1 MLPLCRTSPGR
12 FAESA
17 RLGTQLD
24 LPHCSASET
33 NSVATSPPLPGPRTP
48 QSPAHEDL
56 LNTYY
61 SKPGVRKFEENA
73 RSTWIAVHHSTGW
86 PLTCPHSETTGHF
99 ESVLPIVKP
108 ACSPFFYLCVKTTSS
123 PMFSRTHPNATQSRE
138 SSTWRPVSDQHSR
151 ARPYSIPDGPPLVN
165 GPEGAFWFW
174 HLRFSVF
181 EQTQCPQTRR
191 QHQKCGILK
200 YGTVQRSKATT
211 SLQVTIHSTVQYDKL
226 HQIRFLSFRAQLQRT
241 VHEHQLAEIGKTA
254 ARNSDQCCAGG

>member
-61 SKPGVRKFEENA
+61 SKPGVRKFEENT

-108 ACSPFFYLCVKTTSS
+108 ACSPFFFIFALKQRRAPCSVA
-123 PMFSRTHPNATQSRE
+123 RTQMPHK
-138 SSTWRPVSDQHSR
+138 V
-151 ARPYSIPDGPPLVN
+151 G
-165 GPEGAFWFW
+165 
-174 HLRFSVF
+174 
-181 EQTQCPQTRR
+181 
-191 QHQKCGILK
+191 
-200 YGTVQRSKATT
+200 
-211 SLQVTIHSTVQYDKL
+211 
-226 HQIRFLSFRAQLQRT
+226 RAQLGGQSVTSTPARVPVQHTRRPAPCQRT
-241 VHEHQLAEIGKTA
+241 RRSILVLAP
-254 ARNSDQCCAGG
+254 

>member
-48 QSPAHEDL
+48 QRPAHEDL
-56 LNTYY
+56 LNLYY
-61 SKPGVRKFEENA
+61 SKPGVQKFEENA

-108 ACSPFFYLCVKTTSS
+108 ACSPFFFVFYLCVKTTSS
-123 PMFSRTHPNATQSRE
+123 PMFSRTHPNATQSRA

-151 ARPYSIPDGPPLVN
+151 ARARTAYQTARPL
-165 GPEGAFWFW
+165 
-174 HLRFSVF
+174 S
-181 EQTQCPQTRR
+181 TD
-191 QHQKCGILK
+191 QKEHFGF
-200 YGTVQRSKATT
+200 GTVGFLCSSRHSVRKPEDNLRNAAF
-211 SLQVTIHSTVQYDKL
+211 SSTVQYSEAKQPQVFKL
-226 HQIRFLSFRAQLQRT
+226 PSTARYSMTSYIRSA
-241 VHEHQLAEIGKTA
+241 
-254 ARNSDQCCAGG
+254 S